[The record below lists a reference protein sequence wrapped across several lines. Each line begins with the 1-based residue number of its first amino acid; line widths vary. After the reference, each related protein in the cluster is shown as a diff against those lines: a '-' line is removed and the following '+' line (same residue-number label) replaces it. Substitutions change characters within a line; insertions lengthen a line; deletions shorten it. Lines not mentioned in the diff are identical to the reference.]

1 MLLNNCTATTSTK
14 NISSNS
20 LDNPFINK
28 GFSLIYNDKFY
39 YDKVISKKIDER
51 SLIIFQKNLKKNTIV
66 KITNILNNKSIIG
79 TVGSNADYPLFNNAV
94 LSLRIADEIGLN
106 ENEPYVE
113 ILEVLEDAIFVA
125 KRAKTFE
132 EEKKVADK
140 APVNNINISDLN
152 TKQTNTK
159 NELNKNFSYE
169 IKIADFYFNDTASL
183 LINRI
188 VKETLIKDAKIKK
201 INEKKY
207 RVYAGPFNN
216 INSLQ
221 KSFNDI
227 SILEFENIEII
238 KKMIKLRLITLL
250 LTLLLTANANAAFDV
265 KARTAILQDYLSGE
279 ILFEKDADKSI
290 YPASMTKI
298 MTAII
303 AFDLIRS
310 GDLNLDEKFL
320 ISENAWR
327 LSSAGYSSMFIM
339 VGDEVSVENL
349 LRGIIVASG
358 NDACVSL
365 AEGIAG
371 TEDEFAVMMT
381 AKAKEIGMDNT
392 NFANSSGIN
401 NTENVSTV
409 RDIMI
414 MSRYLIKE
422 FPEEYKYFAEKEFTW
437 DRTGGDPITQGN
449 RNPLLYKSLGAD
461 GIKTGYLAV
470 EKYSLASSVER
481 NGRRLIAVGSGFNT
495 KNDRSR
501 ESAKL
506 LTWGLTNFDLVEIT
520 RANTPIEDIGVWLG
534 KKDTVKTYIK
544 NDIYKTIPK
553 AKKRLLKLSLNYNGP
568 IQAPIKKD
576 DILGK
581 LKLTYNGDLIEEYDL
596 LAYEDVK
603 KLNVFSRLMKSIN
616 FLIWGDV

>member
-1 MLLNNCTATTSTK
+1 
-14 NISSNS
+14 
-20 LDNPFINK
+20 
-28 GFSLIYNDKFY
+28 
-39 YDKVISKKIDER
+39 
-51 SLIIFQKNLKKNTIV
+51 
-66 KITNILNNKSIIG
+66 
-79 TVGSNADYPLFNNAV
+79 
-94 LSLRIADEIGLN
+94 
-106 ENEPYVE
+106 
-113 ILEVLEDAIFVA
+113 
-125 KRAKTFE
+125 
-132 EEKKVADK
+132 
-140 APVNNINISDLN
+140 
-152 TKQTNTK
+152 
-159 NELNKNFSYE
+159 
-169 IKIADFYFNDTASL
+169 
-183 LINRI
+183 
-188 VKETLIKDAKIKK
+188 
-201 INEKKY
+201 
-207 RVYAGPFNN
+207 
-216 INSLQ
+216 
-221 KSFNDI
+221 
-227 SILEFENIEII
+227 
-238 KKMIKLRLITLL
+238 MIKSRLITILLALL
-250 LTLLLTANANAAFDV
+250 LTTNANAAFDV

-298 MTAII
+298 MTTII

-310 GDLNLDEKFL
+310 GDLSLDEKFL
-320 ISENAWR
+320 VSENAWR

-358 NDACVSL
+358 NDACVAL

-381 AKAKEIGMDNT
+381 AKAKEIGMNNT

-401 NTENVSTV
+401 DTENLSTV
-409 RDIMI
+409 RDIML
-414 MSRYLIKE
+414 MSNYLIKE

-437 DRTGGDPITQGN
+437 NRTGGDPITQGN

-520 RANTPIEDIGVWLG
+520 KANTPIEDIDVWLG

-553 AKKRLLKLSLNYNGP
+553 AKKRLLKVSLNYNGP

-581 LKLTYNGDLIEEYDL
+581 LKLIFDGELIEEYDL

>member
-1 MLLNNCTATTSTK
+1 
-14 NISSNS
+14 
-20 LDNPFINK
+20 
-28 GFSLIYNDKFY
+28 
-39 YDKVISKKIDER
+39 
-51 SLIIFQKNLKKNTIV
+51 
-66 KITNILNNKSIIG
+66 
-79 TVGSNADYPLFNNAV
+79 
-94 LSLRIADEIGLN
+94 
-106 ENEPYVE
+106 
-113 ILEVLEDAIFVA
+113 
-125 KRAKTFE
+125 
-132 EEKKVADK
+132 
-140 APVNNINISDLN
+140 
-152 TKQTNTK
+152 
-159 NELNKNFSYE
+159 
-169 IKIADFYFNDTASL
+169 
-183 LINRI
+183 
-188 VKETLIKDAKIKK
+188 
-201 INEKKY
+201 
-207 RVYAGPFNN
+207 
-216 INSLQ
+216 
-221 KSFNDI
+221 
-227 SILEFENIEII
+227 
-238 KKMIKLRLITLL
+238 MIKLRLITIL
-250 LTLLLTANANAAFDV
+250 LTLLLTANSNAAFEI
-265 KARTAILQDYLSGE
+265 KARTVILQDYLSGE

-298 MTAII
+298 MTTII

-310 GDLNLDEKFL
+310 GDLSLDEKFL
-320 ISENAWR
+320 VSENAWR

-349 LRGIIVASG
+349 LKGIIIASG
-358 NDACVSL
+358 NDACVAL

-401 NTENVSTV
+401 NTQNVSTV

-520 RANTPIEDIGVWLG
+520 KANTPIEDIDVWLG

-553 AKKRLLKLSLNYNGP
+553 AKKRLLKVSLNYNGP

-581 LKLTYNGDLIEEYDL
+581 LMLTFDGELIEEYDL